1 MSIQTKFFVY
11 LFVLVILPLM
21 AASFLILAI
30 SSDIIGSKS
39 REAVFQSFK
48 QTEFRLNQIV
58 SNTEY
63 LSDKLLG
70 NEDVQQLS
78 NLNEQSYPYEFVVR
92 TNGLNYFLQQEIRVQ
107 PYLHSF
113 LLINNTK
120 PIYRFGYYENEV
132 NQELLQQ
139 AIQQK
144 GVPVWTG
151 TYKLRSYQ
159 NPSENEYVVSLFR
172 AVNDL
177 NSFVVISVEILTIP
191 EQALEQAYTENDAWQ
206 NDGMV
211 IIDGNGLIVS
221 SKNKSEIG
229 NHIGQLSYVQQ
240 VMSGIEGNFRST
252 INGEKVSVF
261 YYKLPNPGWHV
272 IKVVPDSQINEPQK
286 FLRILIVVALSICLL
301 FGIIFSVIQNNRI
314 IRPIKLLKRE
324 MDKVKRGNLEIKLD
338 VQQKDEIGQLVFH
351 FRAMGLELKDLID
364 KVYHSQL
371 KEKEAR
377 LQMLSMQINPHFLYN
392 TLESIRWVA
401 IRHQVDSVADQLE
414 VLSNMF
420 RYSLTQEHQITTIE
434 QEVEHVRNYMIILN
448 FRFNHIYEFE
458 VQVEEHM
465 LQYECPHFILQPLVE
480 NSIKHGFADRIEQG
494 FIRISIVQEAAF
506 TRICVEDNGIGADE
520 NRIRRL
526 LDGEES
532 HSGYA
537 LKNIH
542 SRLQLKYGPEFGIL
556 FSSELG
562 IGTKVVLVLP
572 AVLRHDGV

>member
-139 AIQQK
+139 AIHQK

-151 TYKLRSYQ
+151 TYKLHSYQ

-211 IIDGNGLIVS
+211 IIDSHGQIVS
-221 SKNKSEIG
+221 SKNKGEIG
-229 NHIGQLSYVQQ
+229 NHIGQLHYVQQ
-240 VMSGIEGNFRST
+240 VMSGIEGNFARDQW
-252 INGEKVSVF
+252 GKGF
-261 YYKLPNPGWHV
+261 C
-272 IKVVPDSQINEPQK
+272 
-286 FLRILIVVALSICLL
+286 ILL
-301 FGIIFSVIQNNRI
+301 
-314 IRPIKLLKRE
+314 
-324 MDKVKRGNLEIKLD
+324 
-338 VQQKDEIGQLVFH
+338 
-351 FRAMGLELKDLID
+351 
-364 KVYHSQL
+364 
-371 KEKEAR
+371 
-377 LQMLSMQINPHFLYN
+377 
-392 TLESIRWVA
+392 
-401 IRHQVDSVADQLE
+401 
-414 VLSNMF
+414 
-420 RYSLTQEHQITTIE
+420 
-434 QEVEHVRNYMIILN
+434 
-448 FRFNHIYEFE
+448 
-458 VQVEEHM
+458 
-465 LQYECPHFILQPLVE
+465 
-480 NSIKHGFADRIEQG
+480 
-494 FIRISIVQEAAF
+494 
-506 TRICVEDNGIGADE
+506 
-520 NRIRRL
+520 
-526 LDGEES
+526 
-532 HSGYA
+532 
-537 LKNIH
+537 
-542 SRLQLKYGPEFGIL
+542 
-556 FSSELG
+556 
-562 IGTKVVLVLP
+562 
-572 AVLRHDGV
+572 